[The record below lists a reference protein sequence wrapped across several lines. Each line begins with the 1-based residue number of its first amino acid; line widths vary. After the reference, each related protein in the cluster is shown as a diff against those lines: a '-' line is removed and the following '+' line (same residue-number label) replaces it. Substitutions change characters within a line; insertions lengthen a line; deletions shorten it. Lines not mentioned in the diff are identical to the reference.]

1 MTSVAILLSTYN
13 GEKFLNEQI
22 ESILNQSYIDWTLYI
37 RDDGSKDGTDQII
50 NQYTNKYP
58 NKIIRIESS
67 KNIGVIRSFETL
79 MKTCKEEYIFFCDQD
94 DIWLPFKLKV
104 SLEKL
109 KELEKTNDSAISI
122 FSDLT
127 VVDEQLN
134 VINPSFWKY
143 SRINPDLLTSFD
155 SLCVHAVATG
165 CTLAINKK
173 AKEIALDIPDEA
185 TMHDE
190 WIVLSTIKANGI
202 IEHIPFSTILYRQ
215 HKKNV
220 IGATDDSNKT
230 NYIISKFINLKKT
243 IKENIYRWRML
254 KKLGFENPLKYIY
267 LKLRYFL
274 TYKPHI

>member
-1 MTSVAILLSTYN
+1 
-13 GEKFLNEQI
+13 
-22 ESILNQSYIDWTLYI
+22 
-37 RDDGSKDGTDQII
+37 
-50 NQYTNKYP
+50 
-58 NKIIRIESS
+58 
-67 KNIGVIRSFETL
+67 
-79 MKTCKEEYIFFCDQD
+79 
-94 DIWLPFKLKV
+94 
-104 SLEKL
+104 
-109 KELEKTNDSAISI
+109 
-122 FSDLT
+122 
-127 VVDEQLN
+127 
-134 VINPSFWKY
+134 
-143 SRINPDLLTSFD
+143 
-155 SLCVHAVATG
+155 
-165 CTLAINKK
+165 
-173 AKEIALDIPDEA
+173 
-185 TMHDE
+185 MHDE